1 MCLAS
6 SRNSAAV
13 ATGVLLT
20 GSRSLVTASLPPRRA
35 SGCEKRHGLADV
47 CAHGLYSEATTFL
60 STQQTLLTGAWG
72 MAQRASFFILTSG
85 RTVASLSRRSP
96 KRLDGDSE
104 PCSHHSL
111 AATQKNVCH
120 AAPRAVLGVG
130 RPRSDESGRV
140 ATPRAVRLAHRPAGS
155 ALDAG
160 KQLHLPARSPQPSWR
175 MWVMRSRSLMARW
188 SSSGC
193 SGSTCNPCRRIAGNS
208 FPAGRRRSCAPVPF
222 GDRRAVT
229 APSAGSSSAPLTMRA
244 STQCLASSELIF
256 NTIR

>member
-1 MCLAS
+1 MAQP
-6 SRNSAAV
+6 
-13 ATGVLLT
+13 LLHQVQPGCRPRRGKPC
-20 GSRSLVTASLPPRRA
+20 GSRLGRGVGAASMTACTAHPPVMRTQGRRRTPPCP
-35 SGCEKRHGLADV
+35 S
-47 CAHGLYSEATTFL
+47 
-60 STQQTLLTGAWG
+60 
-72 MAQRASFFILTSG
+72 RAG
-85 RTVASLSRRSP
+85 PAA
-96 KRLDGDSE
+96 RLHA
-104 PCSHHSL
+104 P
-111 AATQKNVCH
+111 

-140 ATPRAVRLAHRPAGS
+140 ATPRAARRAHRPAGS

-229 APSAGSSSAPLTMRA
+229 APSAGQAQL
-244 STQCLASSELIF
+244 L
-256 NTIR
+256 

>member
-1 MCLAS
+1 MARTRKCLAS

-20 GSRSLVTASLPPRRA
+20 GSRPLVTASLPAAARNGMVSRTCALMVSTARQPHSSAR
-35 SGCEKRHGLADV
+35 SRHCSRV
-47 CAHGLYSEATTFL
+47 P
-60 STQQTLLTGAWG
+60 GAW
-72 MAQRASFFILTSG
+72 RSVLRYFILTSG

-104 PCSHHSL
+104 PCSHHSP
-111 AATQKNVCH
+111 AATQKNVWSQQLPARYWASAGH
-120 AAPRAVLGVG
+120 GVTKVAASLP
-130 RPRSDESGRV
+130 
-140 ATPRAVRLAHRPAGS
+140 PRAVRLAHRPAGS

-208 FPAGRRRSCAPVPF
+208 FPAGRRRSCAVPF

-229 APSAGSSSAPLTMRA
+229 APSAGQAQL
-244 STQCLASSELIF
+244 L
-256 NTIR
+256 